1 MKRAF
6 LEVSRMAS
14 ALRAHDAS
22 FDEWLDLSPCDRTV
36 DPPGGGDTSQHPLP
50 ATTDD
55 TEEMATAPPD
65 MTVDDF
71 HIRTVAPDEFFNDA
85 HEDGTNCYMIHTTW
99 TTPGSTQDTQ
109 LPAKYAD
116 FADVFDE
123 AAASR
128 LPEHRAFDCAIDLH
142 TGKEP
147 PFGRLYGLSPRE
159 QEAMKVYL
167 TTNLESGFIR
177 PSKSPAGAPV
187 LFAKK
192 KDGSLR
198 FCVDYRGLNADHERH
213 VRLVLERLREAK
225 LFGKLSKCA
234 FDASEVEFLGY
245 VISHNGVRI
254 DQARIDTILAWEPPG
269 DAHAVRVFLG
279 FANFYRKFIAHYGEI
294 VLPLTDLTKDN
305 VDFHWGAEEDAAF
318 RTLKA
323 AFTSPPILTHFN
335 PDRPCEVETDASD
348 FALAMV
354 LSQRDDDGELH
365 PIAFYSRKLTPE
377 EINYKMH
384 DKELLP
390 IVEGFQK
397 WRQFLDSA
405 QHQTLVY
412 SDHRNLQWFLSS
424 QKLSRRQVRWAQLL
438 GEFDFRI
445 AHRPGRLH
453 GKPDA
458 LTRRPEYRPT
468 KAEAEAAQQATQVLT
483 AAHFITTDSPVTNHV
498 LNLIGEP
505 RSTESLWARIRTN
518 QATDPFV
525 QKADG
530 ILYRDDR
537 VVVSGDDCKLEILK
551 SLHDAQTAGHF
562 GLGKTLHLVLREFWW
577 PGLRDYVKHYIKS
590 CDVCCR
596 SKTPRHKPSGL
607 LMPLPLPTQLWSSI
621 SMDFIMAHF
630 IPCKETTTAEQLADL
645 FLSNV
650 FRLHGLPDDVTSDR
664 GPQFV
669 SKFWRQLL
677 DRLGTRRNLSSA
689 RHPES
694 DGQTERVN
702 QVLEQYLRCYVNY
715 QQDDWAQRLP
725 IAEFAYNTASHSA
738 TGDLVMLRKGALQTG
753 RPCDKLDVTMLGPY
767 KVTKVVNKVAFELAL
782 PATCRM
788 HNVFHSSLL
797 EPYVPSV
804 IPGRQPAPP
813 DPIVLEGE
821 DAPLYVVNDIL
832 DSRFRNGRLFYFLD
846 WDGYPASERTWE
858 PATSLRGTG
867 GLDRAIAEFHRRYPD
882 KPGPGRRRA
891 RNRPNLM

>member
-1 MKRAF
+1 
-6 LEVSRMAS
+6 
-14 ALRAHDAS
+14 
-22 FDEWLDLSPCDRTV
+22 
-36 DPPGGGDTSQHPLP
+36 
-50 ATTDD
+50 
-55 TEEMATAPPD
+55 
-65 MTVDDF
+65 
-71 HIRTVAPDEFFNDA
+71 
-85 HEDGTNCYMIHTTW
+85 MIHTTW

-198 FCVDYRGLNADHERH
+198 FCVDYRGLNAVTIKNRYPVPLVDQSLAQLSSAKIFTKIDLRSAYHQVRIREGDEWKTAFRTPFGLFEYLVMPFGLANGPAAFQGFMNDLFRDYLDVFVLVYLDDILIFSRNPEDHE
-213 VRLVLERLREAK
+213 LREAK

-438 GEFDFRI
+438 G
-445 AHRPGRLH
+445 
-453 GKPDA
+453 
-458 LTRRPEYRPT
+458 
-468 KAEAEAAQQATQVLT
+468 
-483 AAHFITTDSPVTNHV
+483 N
-498 LNLIGEP
+498 
-505 RSTESLWARIRTN
+505 ST
-518 QATDPFV
+518 
-525 QKADG
+525 
-530 ILYRDDR
+530 
-537 VVVSGDDCKLEILK
+537 
-551 SLHDAQTAGHF
+551 
-562 GLGKTLHLVLREFWW
+562 
-577 PGLRDYVKHYIKS
+577 
-590 CDVCCR
+590 
-596 SKTPRHKPSGL
+596 
-607 LMPLPLPTQLWSSI
+607 
-621 SMDFIMAHF
+621 
-630 IPCKETTTAEQLADL
+630 
-645 FLSNV
+645 
-650 FRLHGLPDDVTSDR
+650 
-664 GPQFV
+664 
-669 SKFWRQLL
+669 
-677 DRLGTRRNLSSA
+677 SA
-689 RHPES
+689 S
-694 DGQTERVN
+694 
-702 QVLEQYLRCYVNY
+702 
-715 QQDDWAQRLP
+715 
-725 IAEFAYNTASHSA
+725 
-738 TGDLVMLRKGALQTG
+738 
-753 RPCDKLDVTMLGPY
+753 
-767 KVTKVVNKVAFELAL
+767 
-782 PATCRM
+782 
-788 HNVFHSSLL
+788 
-797 EPYVPSV
+797 
-804 IPGRQPAPP
+804 
-813 DPIVLEGE
+813 PIVR
-821 DAPLYVVNDIL
+821 DAFTAN
-832 DSRFRNGRLFYFLD
+832 
-846 WDGYPASERTWE
+846 RT
-858 PATSLRGTG
+858 
-867 GLDRAIAEFHRRYPD
+867 H
-882 KPGPGRRRA
+882 
-891 RNRPNLM
+891 